1 MSLPGDV
8 PRWPA
13 ALRDETPLP
22 YVVWRVMDQVDGR
35 RSVADIG
42 RELGLSAQAVA
53 QALAQA
59 NEWTQRAAQRTQALT
74 PALQSSVEQCLL
86 SVVGP
91 IGEVVVED
99 ALHEAGDSPSLEG
112 LLSAIAEQLSEAQLH
127 AFVRQLR
134 ARNLT

>member
-22 YVVWRVMDQVDGR
+22 YAVWRVMDHVDGR

-42 RELGLSAQAVA
+42 RALGLSAHTVA

-59 NEWTQRAAQRTQALT
+59 NEWTQRASQRSQALT
-74 PALQSSVEQCLL
+74 PALRESVEQCLL

-91 IGEVVVED
+91 IGEVVVDD
-99 ALHEAGDSPSLEG
+99 ALQDVGESPSLEG